1 MDFAMTLTIRT
12 SAKVVGV
19 FTTQLTAIQY
29 AIALSD
35 NILFR
40 TVKTIAFHFSPKVIP
55 TRFLLTSDGSNKAL
69 WSNETQSTFLCLL
82 IYVSKDP
89 VGKEM

>member
-1 MDFAMTLTIRT
+1 MKFIRVFALPVFVAEKKCLSVEMGFATIFT
-12 SAKVVGV
+12 TPKSVEEVGV
-19 FTTQLTAIQY
+19 FITRLTETLFV
-29 AIALSD
+29 IALSD

-69 WSNETQSTFLCLL
+69 
-82 IYVSKDP
+82 
-89 VGKEM
+89 